1 MLILANLVLQMG
13 CRYHETGLLTEK
25 SDVYAFG
32 VVLLEILTGR
42 HHMFIAQGVRLN
54 DKEFI

>member
-1 MLILANLVLQMG
+1 M
-13 CRYHETGLLTEK
+13 LTEK

-42 HHMFIAQGVRLN
+42 HYMYIAQRVSYAAHQLV
-54 DKEFI
+54 

>member
-1 MLILANLVLQMG
+1 MG
-13 CRYHETGLLTEK
+13 HRYHETGLLTEK

-42 HHMFIAQGVRLN
+42 HHIYIAQRVSSAA
-54 DKEFI
+54 EQMF